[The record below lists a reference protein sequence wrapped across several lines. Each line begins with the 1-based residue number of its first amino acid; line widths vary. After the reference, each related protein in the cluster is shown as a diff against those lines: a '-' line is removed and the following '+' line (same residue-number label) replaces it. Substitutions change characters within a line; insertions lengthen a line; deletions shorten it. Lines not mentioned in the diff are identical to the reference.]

1 MFLQKIVENTY
12 SYQSTWTLVFIVFG
26 IMLTGY
32 VYAVFYNEL
41 KNLFKAF
48 IDVRT
53 AAHLPLKEHFVSRPI
68 SVLLS
73 ANFILMISL
82 FILQSVSSRL
92 LPIISMEF
100 SPISFILIIPGVF
113 LIYFTKILLV
123 KILGFVFYKK
133 EIADSY
139 YFIILLTNQMLG
151 ILLIPI
157 VIFIAYG
164 NLLSASVLIYSGIL
178 ILLLGFF
185 IRAGKGIVLAIH
197 GKENWF
203 YIFLY
208 FCTLEILPL
217 LIGIKLLVEV
227 E

>member
-1 MFLQKIVENTY
+1 MFLQKIIENSY
-12 SYQSTWTLVFIVFG
+12 NYQSTWILVLIAFG
-26 IMLTGY
+26 IMIAGY

-41 KNLFKAF
+41 KTLFKAF

-53 AAHLPLKEHFVSRPI
+53 VVHLPIKEHFISRPI
-68 SVLLS
+68 SILLS

-82 FILQSVSSRL
+82 FVLQSVSSRL
-92 LPIISMEF
+92 LPIVSMDF
-100 SPISFILIIPGVF
+100 SIISFILIVPGVF
-113 LIYFTKILLV
+113 LIYFTKILFV
-123 KILGFVFYKK
+123 RILGFVFYKK

-139 YFIILLTNQMLG
+139 SFIILLTNQMLG
-151 ILLIPI
+151 MLFIPI

-164 NLLSASVLIYSGIL
+164 NLLSAKALIYSGIM

-185 IRAGKGIVLAIH
+185 IRTGKGIILAIH

-217 LIGIKLLVEV
+217 LIGIKLLVEAG
-227 E
+227 